1 MPGMPRRPRHGP
13 AGFVYH
19 VLNRSAGRIALFRRE
34 QDFAAM
40 ERVLLAAKTRVDLP
54 LLAWCF
60 MKNHWHFVVQPKTDT
75 QVTDFFRW
83 LAHTHAMRWRVARAT
98 VGWGHLYQGRFKS
111 FPVQDEV
118 YFLRLC
124 RYVEANAVRARLAR
138 CAEEWQWGGLY
149 ARQMGGKD
157 FALAA
162 WPVDRPRR
170 WSALVNQSVAA
181 DELEE
186 LRTSVNRGR
195 PLGDEGWVRA
205 TARRLGLEF
214 TLHGVGRPRKEARKG
229 SEK

>member
-1 MPGMPRRPRHGP
+1 MPRTAR
-13 AGFVYH
+13 AIEAELTYH
-19 VLNRSAGRIALFRRE
+19 VLNRANAGLQLFRKPA
-34 QDFAAM
+34 DFDAF
-40 ERVLLAAKTRVDLP
+40 ERVLAEGLARYPVDLFTYC
-54 LLAWCF
+54 L
-60 MKNHWHFVVQPKTDT
+60 MSNHWHLVLRPQTD
-75 QVTDFFRW
+75 QALGRLLGWIGVTHVRR
-83 LAHTHAMRWRVARAT
+83 HHEHYQTR
-98 VGWGHLYQGRFKS
+98 GGGHLYQGRFKS
-111 FPVQDEV
+111 FTVQDEV

>member
-1 MPGMPRRPRHGP
+1 MDIRLLTADDAEQVNYLVAQSLGGGARDSYHGR
-13 AGFVYH
+13 G
-19 VLNRSAGRIALFRRE
+19 
-34 QDFAAM
+34 
-40 ERVLLAAKTRVDLP
+40 
-54 LLAWCF
+54 
-60 MKNHWHFVVQPKTDT
+60 
-75 QVTDFFRW
+75 
-83 LAHTHAMRWRVARAT
+83 
-98 VGWGHLYQGRFKS
+98 
-111 FPVQDEV
+111 
-118 YFLRLC
+118 
-124 RYVEANAVRARLAR
+124 
-138 CAEEWQWGGLY
+138 
-149 ARQMGGKD
+149 
-157 FALAA
+157 LAA